1 TGQRAVNPEE
11 ARCVPTEV
19 AGQKRPADALPDG
32 RNTSPG
38 PPGSHVRVT
47 RINTFVALLVAAILI
62 AGCSETV
69 SVRSGPLRRGRVPR
83 READRD
89 DAARLLA
96 AAQRGGRATS
106 RACRED
112 RLCAGCERP
121 AYPMG
126 QRTGYWCCL
135 HPRAARADSTYA
147 LCRSSV
153 RGARAS
159 PSGVGGSRS
168 AGGRGAP
175 KPAGAPPERA

>member
-1 TGQRAVNPEE
+1 MGTGQRAVNPEE

-69 SVRSGPLRRGRVPR
+69 SVRSGPSGAVVYLDGKPIGTTPLDYSLPRSEVGERHRVR
-83 READRD
+83 VYM
-89 DAARLLA
+89 
-96 AAQRGGRATS
+96 T
-106 RACRED
+106 
-112 RLCAGCERP
+112 
-121 AYPMG
+121 
-126 QRTGYWCCL
+126 
-135 HPRAARADSTYA
+135 TYA
-147 LCRSSV
+147 LRRSSV

-159 PSGVGGSRS
+159 PSGAGGSRS

-175 KPAGAPPERA
+175 KPAGATPERADIRRRASTA